1 MVAQKKLEKAQV
13 KNSFMKFKQNRG
25 FSATQKQ
32 KARALKTQW
41 HAACMPATSSR
52 SSGTGASP
60 VNCPKNRSQ
69 SADSTAKNGQIIRN
83 ADHDHPHDDPM
94 ILKSNRPHVDQ
105 RKIARMAIFARKIAR
120 MAMLAFPNVGQKSHD
135 STFLPSGTSILAS
148 FVFSRAQFSS
158 RFFSFESSHVL
169 RKMFAKKIGLQRKCE
184 K

>member
-1 MVAQKKLEKAQV
+1 MGRDRSRSRSSARMVAQKKLEKVQV

-120 MAMLAFPNVGQKSHD
+120 MAIFAIPNVGRKSHD
-135 STFLPSGTSILAS
+135 LTLTLLGTAS
-148 FVFSRAQFSS
+148 Q
-158 RFFSFESSHVL
+158 
-169 RKMFAKKIGLQRKCE
+169 
-184 K
+184 

>member
-1 MVAQKKLEKAQV
+1 
-13 KNSFMKFKQNRG
+13 MKFKQNRG

-41 HAACMPATSSR
+41 HAACIMPATISSR

-94 ILKSNRPHVDQ
+94 ILKSNRPHVDHAT
-105 RKIARMAIFARKIAR
+105 RARRRAWASRPKRPTRRRARA
-120 MAMLAFPNVGQKSHD
+120 AW
-135 STFLPSGTSILAS
+135 PSGRG
-148 FVFSRAQFSS
+148 SRPHACQSKLCK
-158 RFFSFESSHVL
+158 VNWDW
-169 RKMFAKKIGLQRKCE
+169 AP
-184 K
+184 

>member
-1 MVAQKKLEKAQV
+1 MRRDRSRSRSLARMVAQKKLIEKAQV

-25 FSATQKQ
+25 LSAAQKQ
-32 KARALKTQW
+32 KARAPKTQW

-60 VNCPKNRSQ
+60 VNCPKINRSQ

-120 MAMLAFPNVGQKSHD
+120 MAICPK
-135 STFLPSGTSILAS
+135 LPAW
-148 FVFSRAQFSS
+148 QFS
-158 RFFSFESSHVL
+158 H
-169 RKMFAKKIGLQRKCE
+169 AKLPAWQC
-184 K
+184 

>member
-1 MVAQKKLEKAQV
+1 
-13 KNSFMKFKQNRG
+13 MKFKQNRG

-105 RKIARMAIFARKIAR
+105 RKIARMAIFAI
-120 MAMLAFPNVGQKSHD
+120 PNVGQKSHD
-135 STFLPSGTSILAS
+135 LTQMGRKNDTFAKTT
-148 FVFSRAQFSS
+148 SS
-158 RFFSFESSHVL
+158 R
-169 RKMFAKKIGLQRKCE
+169 
-184 K
+184 

>member
-1 MVAQKKLEKAQV
+1 
-13 KNSFMKFKQNRG
+13 MKFKQNRG

-32 KARALKTQW
+32 KARALKKQW

-105 RKIARMAIFARKIAR
+105 RKIARMAIFAHKIAR
-120 MAMLAFPNVGQKSHD
+120 MAICPNCPHD
-135 STFLPSGTSILAS
+135 NFRTQNYPHGNVSIS
-148 FVFSRAQFSS
+148 
-158 RFFSFESSHVL
+158 
-169 RKMFAKKIGLQRKCE
+169 KCGSE
-184 K
+184 IA